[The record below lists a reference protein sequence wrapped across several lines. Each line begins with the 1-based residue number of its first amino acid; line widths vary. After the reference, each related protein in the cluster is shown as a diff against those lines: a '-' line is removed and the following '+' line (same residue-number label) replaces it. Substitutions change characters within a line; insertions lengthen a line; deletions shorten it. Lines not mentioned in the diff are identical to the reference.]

1 MKTQLKSIFSVSF
14 PDQEAAI
21 KSLLKDS
28 RETHD
33 FYFLLGLA
41 SFISTLGFIIDNLV
55 VLISGMLIAP
65 LLYPVMSLSLGV
77 VTSSRLAVKRALKTI
92 GKSIGIVVAVAVVAA
107 FLFKGANVG
116 SSYLLYMEAN
126 LIWFMIAFAAGVGVT
141 YTHVK
146 KDLSEVLPGVALA
159 LSLLTPL
166 VTVGMAIALF
176 NGSLLASALTMF
188 IVNIL
193 GIFLGGLTVFSLF
206 GFAHLKNEEEKK
218 IVDEVI
224 ETKIQEKA
232 KKEVIDIEE
241 KELEKEVKK
250 GTE

>member
-1 MKTQLKSIFSVSF
+1 MKFKSIFSVSF

-41 SFISTLGFIIDNLV
+41 SFISTLGFLIDNLV

-77 VTSSRLAVKRALKTI
+77 VTSSRLSVKRSLKTI
-92 GKSIGIVVAVAVVAA
+92 GKSIALVVGVSLIVT
-107 FLFKGANVG
+107 FLFKGDNIG
-116 SSYLLYMEAN
+116 SSYLLYMKTN
-126 LIWFMIAFAAGVGVT
+126 LVWFLIAFAAGVGVT

-146 KDLSEVLPGVALA
+146 KELSEVLPGVALA

-166 VTVGMAIALF
+166 VTVGMAIALW
-176 NGSLLASALTMF
+176 NGGLLAESLTMF

-193 GIFLGGLTVFSLF
+193 GIFLGGLTIFSLF
-206 GFAHLKNEEEKK
+206 GFAQLKSEEEKK

-224 ETKIQEKA
+224 EARIQETA
-232 KKEVIDIEE
+232 KKEVAEIEE
-241 KELEKEVKK
+241 KELEKQVEVA
-250 GTE
+250 TS